1 MTKPKYVVGV
11 GASAG
16 GLDSLKRLVSTIP
29 KGETGI
35 AFVIVQHLNPEHRS
49 LMVELLQ
56 REAAVPVLGIED
68 GLEVKAEHVYIA
80 PAGSLATID
89 EGFFHLEKIGHDEHN
104 RHPVDAFLVSNAAE
118 MGANSI
124 GIVLSGSGN
133 DGMKGV
139 NSIANAGGVTLA
151 QDLNSAQFSGMPRS
165 AISSGVIDYVMPPEA
180 MVSAILR
187 LLRERPAPST
197 PTITKKPE
205 HELEAEPAMERLFGI
220 IYGQTGLDLTQ
231 YKDRTVTRRTE
242 QRMVARGLTS
252 VHDYVNLVD
261 EDPDE
266 LQTIYQEILIGVTS
280 FFRDRDMWR
289 VLEEEVMPE
298 VLAECVES
306 DEPVRIWSAGCST
319 GEEVY
324 SLGMSFHRVMNR
336 MGVWHDTKIFGTDIN
351 QRALDIASNGLY
363 SFDIEAQLT
372 EEEIKEFFGKTQHGY
387 QVKAFLRRSSVFAR
401 QNVFHDP
408 PFTSLDL
415 VMCRNLLIYLDP
427 DLQRRTLSRLA
438 YGTRV
443 GGVIV
448 LGSSETLEPF
458 TNYFEPISRKWKIY
472 RKVREIPVNL
482 QLVSSGSTL
491 RQPINTQAFGSR
503 GLAQL
508 GVVRQN
514 LDRFYDELTRELDV
528 AVLVIDSDYSLIY
541 NVGDTRKVLQM
552 PVGKTSVNIF
562 QLIHPAL
569 AHSLRVALRRVAK
582 DQESVVF
589 RGLSLGDGG
598 PPVCLRVSSVH
609 HGSQSN
615 ASSIIYI
622 YETEQW
628 SERVKALSSDA
639 TLPPGNA
646 LTELEHELRFT
657 QESLQAT
664 IEELE
669 TANEEL
675 QATNEELLA
684 SNEALQ
690 STNEEL
696 QSVNEELHTVNA
708 EHQEKIKQLTTLNDD
723 MDNLLRATQIG
734 TIFLDS
740 SLRIRKFTNNIAEW
754 FHLMRQDIGR
764 PIAHFASNDIG
775 PDIFTL
781 AREVLSTARVR
792 EVDIEPRG
800 GRAPMVVR
808 LLPFYNSEGD
818 VDGVVI
824 TFIDIAQW
832 VLAERKLKYIF
843 EALPT
848 RAAFYDPTE
857 ERFLYSSQAFRASWG
872 VESVQSISLREL
884 LQARCDEGAAEAA
897 ISQIMAMGSEGI
909 EIDLAVNQ
917 DARSWSCV
925 RLPPPANGILFTERE
940 KKEP

>member
-1 MTKPKYVVGV
+1 MTQPKYVVGV

-29 KGETGI
+29 DGSTGL
-35 AFVIVQHLNPEHRS
+35 AFVIVQHLNPDHRS

-56 REAAVPVLGIED
+56 RESSVPVMAIED
-68 GLEVKAEHVYIA
+68 GLEIEPDHVYIA
-80 PAGSLATID
+80 PAGWLTTLE
-89 EGFFHLEKIGHDEHN
+89 EGVFHLEKIGPGEHN
-104 RHPVDAFLVSNAAE
+104 RHPVDAFLVSIASD
-118 MGANSI
+118 MGARSI
-124 GIVLSGSGN
+124 GVVLSGSGD
-133 DGMKGV
+133 DGMMGI
-139 NSIANAGGVTLA
+139 NSIALAGGVTFA
-151 QDLNSAQFSGMPRS
+151 QDLNSAQFNGMPRS
-165 AISSGVIDYVMPPEA
+165 AISSGVIDYIMPPDS

-187 LLRERPAPST
+187 LLSERPLPQAPSR
-197 PTITKKPE
+197 KPIGIPDQE
-205 HELEAEPAMERLFGI
+205 MPEPAMERLFSLVFDR
-220 IYGQTGLDLTQ
+220 TGLDLTQ
-231 YKDRTVTRRTE
+231 YKDRTILRRTE
-242 QRMVARGLTS
+242 QRMVARGVTS
-252 VHDYVNLVD
+252 VGDYIALL
-261 EDPDE
+261 EEEPDE
-266 LQTIYQEILIGVTS
+266 LQTLYQEILIGVTS
-280 FFRDRDMWR
+280 FFRDREMWR
-289 VLEEEVMPE
+289 VLEEEVIPE
-298 VLAECVES
+298 ILTSRSEEG
-306 DEPVRIWSAGCST
+306 EPVRVWSAGCST

-324 SLGMSFHRVMNR
+324 SLGMSFHKVMAR
-336 MGVWHDTKIFGTDIN
+336 MGLWQDSKIFGTDIN
-351 QRALDIASNGLY
+351 QRALDIASNGRY
-363 SFDIEAQLT
+363 NFDAEAQLDGD
-372 EEEIKEFFGKTQHGY
+372 EVKEFFTKTSNGY
-387 QVKAFLRRSSVFAR
+387 QVKAFLRRGAVFAR

-427 DLQRRTLSRLA
+427 ELQRRTLSRLA

-443 GGVIV
+443 GGVLL
-448 LGSSETLEPF
+448 LGSSETIEPF
-458 TNYFEPISRKWKIY
+458 ANYFEPISRKWKIY

-482 QLVSSGSTL
+482 QLVSSGSAF
-491 RQPINTQAFGSR
+491 RKPISAQTFGSR
-503 GLAQL
+503 GIAQL
-508 GVVRQN
+508 GVVRQS

-552 PVGKTSVNIF
+552 PVGKTSVNVF

-569 AHSLRVALRRVAK
+569 AHSLRVALRRVSK
-582 DQESVVF
+582 DQESVVL
-589 RGLSLGDGG
+589 RGLSLKDGG
-598 PPVCLRVSSVH
+598 PPVCLRVSSVQ

-628 SERVKALSSDA
+628 SERVKALTDDA
-639 TLPPGNA
+639 TLPSGDA

-696 QSVNEELHTVNA
+696 QSVNEELHTVNS
-708 EHQEKIKQLTTLNDD
+708 EHQEKIKQLTLLNDD

-740 SLRIRKFTNNIAEW
+740 SLRIRKFTSNIAEW

-775 PDIFTL
+775 PDIFSL
-781 AREVLSTARVR
+781 AREVLNTARVH
-792 EVDIEPRG
+792 EIDIEPKK

-808 LLPFYNSEGD
+808 LLPFYNRDGD
-818 VDGVVI
+818 IDGVVI

-832 VLAERKLKYIF
+832 VIAERKLKHIF
-843 EALPT
+843 EALPLA
-848 RAAFYDPTE
+848 AAFYDPTE
-857 ERFLYSSQAFRASWG
+857 KRLLYSSETFRTSWG
-872 VESVQSISLREL
+872 MEDAGGDVSLRGL
-884 LQARCDEGAAEAA
+884 FLSHCDDETAGAVIDQILDVGRDITEVTVDTENGSHILHCRRLEA
-897 ISQIMAMGSEGI
+897 
-909 EIDLAVNQ
+909 
-917 DARSWSCV
+917 
-925 RLPPPANGILFTERE
+925 PASGILIVER
-940 KKEP
+940 